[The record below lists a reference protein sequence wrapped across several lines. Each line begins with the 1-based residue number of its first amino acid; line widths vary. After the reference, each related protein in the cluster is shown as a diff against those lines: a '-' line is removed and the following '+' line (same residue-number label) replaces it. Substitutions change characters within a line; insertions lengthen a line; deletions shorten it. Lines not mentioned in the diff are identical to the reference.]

1 MVVEGTFDSIGVGS
15 FEKSPVSKERYPSK
29 NRYPSTPSASA
40 VETTI
45 KRCERVITVRCLVP
59 GDGAISR
66 MADASDRRGVF
77 DDDSLTRTR
86 LASQKEQAT
95 CFQLIEEG

>member
-1 MVVEGTFDSIGVGS
+1 MVVGDRFDSIGVGS
-15 FEKSPVSKERYPSK
+15 FKKSPVSKERYPSK

-40 VETTI
+40 VATTI
-45 KRCERVITVRCLVP
+45 KTRERVIAVCCLVS

-66 MADASDRRGVF
+66 MADVSDRRGVF
-77 DDDSLTRTR
+77 DDDSLIRTR

>member
-1 MVVEGTFDSIGVGS
+1 MVVGGIFDSIDVGS

-29 NRYPSTPSASA
+29 DRYPRTPSASA
-40 VETTI
+40 VATTI
-45 KRCERVITVRCLVP
+45 KRCERVIAVRGLTP

-66 MADASDRRGVF
+66 MADVSDRRGVF
-77 DDDSLTRTR
+77 DDDSLIRTR